1 MNKAQLL
8 QALEAFLSQL
18 HFHPALPSDLL
29 SLLRQSGIEQD
40 FLKEFVKMLTK
51 YDELGRTAA
60 EQLHDYEQLDTRLY
74 SMHIANG
81 RRFNIRILYAYHA
94 ASGQRV
100 LLHAFWERRSEDY
113 TAAIAVANDRLNE
126 LEEDTQ

>member
-74 SMHIANG
+74 SMHIAKG
-81 RRFNIRILYAYHA
+81 RRFNIRILYAYHV